1 MMTIAPKKGET
12 IRQLK
17 KHWVLLLFIL
27 PAAIYV
33 AIFNY
38 GPMYGIL
45 MAFENFKAHL
55 GVANSEWIGLYNF
68 RRFFNLSGFSS
79 IIRNTILISLYSLIA
94 GFPLPIVFALMLN
107 SCPAQRFKKL
117 VQTISY
123 APHFISMVVLCG
135 MIHIFFSPS
144 QGIVRR
150 ILVSLDFITAEEY
163 LGTLTSP
170 KAFPHLYVWSGVWQ
184 GIGFGSIIYLGALS
198 SVDQSLH
205 EAAVV
210 DGASKLQRV
219 IYIDI
224 PTILPTMVIML
235 ILNCGSIMNV
245 GFEKVFLLQNSMNI
259 DTSQVLSTYTYQVGV
274 KEGQYS
280 FSTTVSLFNSVV
292 NFIMLVLVNG
302 ISRKVSE
309 NSLW

>member
-1 MMTIAPKKGET
+1 MLTVGAKKGVT
-12 IRQLK
+12 IKQLK

-27 PAAIYV
+27 PAAIYIV
-33 AIFNY
+33 IFNY

-55 GVANSEWIGLYNF
+55 GVANSEWIGLNNF

-79 IIRNTILISLYSLIA
+79 IIKNTILISLYSLIA
-94 GFPLPIVFALMLN
+94 SFPLPIVFALMLN
-107 SCPAQRFKKL
+107 SCPAQRFKKV

-150 ILVSLDFITAEEY
+150 ILVSLDFITAEVY

-219 IYIDI
+219 INIDI
-224 PTILPTMVIML
+224 PTILPTMVIIL

-245 GFEKVFLLQNSMNI
+245 GFEKVLLLQNSMNI
-259 DTSQVLSTYTYQVGV
+259 DTSQVLSTYTYQVGI

>member
-1 MMTIAPKKGET
+1 MVVSKKQGNET
-12 IRQLK
+12 IKLLRR
-17 KHWVLLLFIL
+17 HWQLLLFIL
-27 PAAIYV
+27 PAFIYV
-33 AIFNY
+33 LIFNY
-38 GPMYGIL
+38 GPMYGIF
-45 MAFENFKAHL
+45 MAFEDFKAYL
-55 GVANSEWIGLYNF
+55 GVLNSEWVGLENF
-68 RRFFNLSGFSS
+68 QRFFALSGFKS
-79 IIRNTILISLYSLIA
+79 IMRNTISISLYSLIA
-94 GFPLPIVFALMLN
+94 GFPLPVIFALILN
-107 SCPAQRFKKL
+107 SCPAQRFKKI
-117 VQTISY
+117 VQTVSY

-150 ILVSLDFITAEEY
+150 ILVAVGVIGSNDF
-163 LGTLTSP
+163 LNTLTNP
-170 KAFPHLYVWSGVWQ
+170 NAFPHLYVWSGVWQ

-198 SVDQSLH
+198 SVDQALH

-210 DGASKLQRV
+210 DGASKFQRV

-259 DTSQVLSTYTYQVGV
+259 EKSQVLSTYTYQVGI

-292 NFIMLVLVNG
+292 NFMMLIIVNT

>member
-1 MMTIAPKKGET
+1 MIVNAPGKRET
-12 IRQLK
+12 MKQLR

-27 PAAIYV
+27 PAFLYV

-45 MAFENFKAHL
+45 IAFEEFKAHL
-55 GVANSEWIGLYNF
+55 GVAGSKWVGLYNF
-68 RRFFNLSGFSS
+68 RRFFNLTSFSS

-107 SCPAQRFKKL
+107 SCPGQRFKKV

-150 ILVSLDFITAEEY
+150 ILVSLHVISPEAY
-163 LGTLTSP
+163 LATLTSP
-170 KAFPHLYVWSGVWQ
+170 AAFPHLYVWSGVWQ

-210 DGASKLQRV
+210 DGASKFQRV

-235 ILNCGSIMNV
+235 ILNCGQIMNV

-259 DTSQVLSTYTYQVGV
+259 ETSQVLSTYTYQVGV

-280 FSTTVSLFNSVV
+280 FSTTVSLFNSIV
-292 NFIMLVLVNG
+292 NFIMLVLVNS

>member
-27 PAAIYV
+27 PAAIYI

-45 MAFENFKAHL
+45 IAFENFKAHL

>member
-27 PAAIYV
+27 PAAIYI

>member
-27 PAAIYV
+27 PAAIYI

-259 DTSQVLSTYTYQVGV
+259 ETSQVLSTYTYQVGV